1 MKTLVMS
8 IVAFK
13 PPNKLNKDGAG
24 LVHTQI
30 VWLQAR
36 IIYIYDPPLGLLA
49 TKAARR
55 LDTSQEVRGT
65 CPPSSAVLRCVRLC
79 PSLA

>member
-24 LVHTQI
+24 LVVHTQI
-30 VWLQAR
+30 V
-36 IIYIYDPPLGLLA
+36 
-49 TKAARR
+49 
-55 LDTSQEVRGT
+55 
-65 CPPSSAVLRCVRLC
+65 
-79 PSLA
+79 